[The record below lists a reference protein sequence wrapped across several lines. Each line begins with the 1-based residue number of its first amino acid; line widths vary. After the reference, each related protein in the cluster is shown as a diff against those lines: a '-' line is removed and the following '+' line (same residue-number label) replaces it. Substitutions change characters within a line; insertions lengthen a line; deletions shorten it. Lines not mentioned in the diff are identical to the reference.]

1 MHADLDFQLL
11 FEESPDVLLV
21 LLPDAPRFTMVAG
34 TKARWRA
41 THTTPQTLGM
51 GLFEVFPDNPGDSD
65 ATGTRNLRNSLERVL
80 QTKQPDTMPVQK
92 YDIRTPDGGFEAR
105 YWSPKNLPVLSPSGE
120 VMYILHRVE
129 DVTELV
135 RASELGEELRDKQ
148 SSMERE
154 VIQRSRELAG
164 ALQDVRAANAKLAEL
179 DSAKTIFFNN
189 ISHEFRTPLTLML
202 GPLEDELAQSSAEL
216 HPARIERLTLAHR
229 NSLRLLKLVNGLL
242 EFARLEA
249 GRLQSAFQ
257 PTDLS
262 QLTAEIASHFDSAL
276 RRAGLQLTTD
286 CPPLPELLYVD
297 REMWEKI
304 LLNLLSN
311 AFKHTFEGGIS
322 VRTRWL
328 GTAAEV
334 TVEDTGIGI
343 AAQEIPHLFER
354 FHRVKAAASRT
365 LEGTGIG
372 LSLVRELVE
381 LHGGVIRVESEPDRG
396 SRFIVTL
403 AAGKSHLPREQV
415 AETQRDSHRSGESRA
430 YVEEVLSW
438 LPADPPVAAQ
448 DTVDVLG
455 AHRARI
461 LLADDNVDM
470 NRYIARLLEPHYEVQ
485 SVFDGQAALEEA
497 QLNPPDLILSDVM
510 MPRLDGFGLLQRLRG
525 DDRTRQLPIIL
536 LSARAGD
543 EASIAG
549 LDIGA
554 DDYLVKPFSAR
565 ELLARVRAHLELKR
579 RRGELERELAQRVE
593 SRTAE
598 VSRLTRVLQMLSGIN
613 TALLRIQDRE
623 EVLTEAC
630 RLAHVVGGYELAMV
644 ALTDLAT
651 RTARPVAWA
660 GNPELIRL
668 DAQFGIAQCESED
681 SSLVSRVI
689 RSGESVLCED
699 IEHSSHVID
708 RPDLL
713 IRAGISSLACIPLK
727 VDDTPVG
734 AFLFGASAAE
744 PLGPDQMLLLEELG
758 ANLSFALQY
767 LHKHQEVEFLSY
779 FEPLTGLPR
788 RKLFC
793 ERLDRLLTRKRG
805 NPLRLVVT
813 VFDITH
819 LAVVNDTFGRHTG
832 DRLLQMVAE
841 RMKEQ
846 FPGSELL
853 GHLGGGSF
861 VCVHALD
868 AHGKRELSAAQDTI
882 KRMFGSPFHVDG
894 REIVTEVKCGLALFP
909 DDGGEPNELVQN
921 AESALK
927 AAKASGELFLQHR
940 LGMNSDLARRVDM
953 EHRLRVALDN
963 GEFRL
968 HYQPKLALR
977 TGQIVGVEALLRW
990 QDCERVISPAEFLP
1004 MLESGGLMP
1013 ATSAWVLDRAVSD
1026 CREWRAKGMP
1036 PMRIAVNIS
1045 PSELRRRQI
1054 ARDILNAVGDLAGL
1068 EDWGIDVEITEGALS
1083 GDASSCVQALR
1094 VLRAAGLGVAIDDFG
1109 TGFSSLA
1116 RLSELPID
1124 TLKIDQSFTRRLPS
1138 DFKNCTLVKTIIGL
1152 ANAFGMRTIAEGVE
1166 SAEQLAYLAAAGCD
1180 ESQGYLHSRPVPK
1193 AQLEAWLLNQG
1204 NRQAAEKITRA

>member
-1 MHADLDFQLL
+1 MRPLDFQLL
-11 FEESPDVLLV
+11 FEEHPDVLLV
-21 LLPDAPRFTMVAG
+21 LLPDAPRFTMVAA

-41 THTTPQTLGM
+41 THTSPETLGK

-65 ATGTRNLRNSLERVL
+65 ATGTRNLRSSLERVL
-80 QTKQPDTMPVQK
+80 RTKQPDTMPVQK

-105 YWSPKNLPVLSPSGE
+105 YWSPKNLPVLAPSGE

-148 SSMERE
+148 NSMERE
-154 VIQRSRELAG
+154 VIQRSRELDR

-179 DSAKTIFFNN
+179 DSAKTTFFNN

-202 GPLEDELAQSSAEL
+202 GPLEDELAASTAEL
-216 HPARIERLTLAHR
+216 HPARVERLTLAHR

-249 GRLQSAFQ
+249 GRVQTAFQ

-276 RRAGLQLTTD
+276 ERAGLQLITD
-286 CPPLPELLYVD
+286 CPPLPEPIYLD
-297 REMWEKI
+297 RQMWEKI
-304 LLNLLSN
+304 VLNLLSN
-311 AFKHTFEGGIS
+311 AFKHTFTGSIT

-328 GTAAEV
+328 GQAAEM

-343 AAQEIPHLFER
+343 VADEIPHLFER
-354 FHRVKAAASRT
+354 FHRVKGAASRT
-365 LEGTGIG
+365 IEGTGIG

-381 LHGGVIRVESEPDRG
+381 LHGGTIRVESEPGRG
-396 SRFIVTL
+396 SRFMVTF
-403 AAGKSHLPREQV
+403 AAGKAHLPAEQV
-415 AETQRDSHRSGESRA
+415 AETQRDSHSSGESRA
-430 YVEEVLSW
+430 YVGEVLSW
-438 LPADPPVAAQ
+438 LPAEPQAAAH
-448 DTVDVLG
+448 DTAEVPG
-455 AHRARI
+455 SPRARI
-461 LLADDNVDM
+461 LLADDNIDM
-470 NRYIARLLEPHYEVQ
+470 NRYIARILEPHYEVQ

-497 QLNPPDLILSDVM
+497 QLSPPDLILSDVM
-510 MPRLDGFGLLQRLRG
+510 MPRLDGFGLLRRLRA
-525 DDRTRQLPIIL
+525 DERTRHLPIIL

-598 VSRLTRVLQMLSGIN
+598 VSRLTRVLQMLSGISA
-613 TALLRIQDRE
+613 ALLRIQDRE

-630 RLAHVVGGYELAMV
+630 RLAHAVGGYELAMV
-644 ALTDLAT
+644 ALADRPA

-660 GNPELIRL
+660 GNPTLIRL
-668 DAQFGIAQCESED
+668 DAQFGIAQSESED
-681 SSLVSRVI
+681 SSLIGRVI
-689 RSGESVLCED
+689 RSGESVLCD
-699 IEHSSHVID
+699 SIEHSAHVID
-708 RPDLL
+708 HPDLL
-713 IRAGISSLACIPLK
+713 IGAGISSLACIPLK
-727 VDDTPVG
+727 VDDTAVG
-734 AFLFGASAAE
+734 AFLFGARTAE

-767 LHKHQEVEFLSY
+767 LHKHQEVQYLSY
-779 FEPLTGLPR
+779 FEPLTGLAR

-793 ERLDRLLTRKRG
+793 ERLDRLMGRG
-805 NPLRLVVT
+805 RDNPVRLVVI

-832 DRLLQMVAE
+832 DRLLQGVAE
-841 RMKEQ
+841 RLKEQ

-861 VCVHALD
+861 VCVD
-868 AHGKRELSAAQDTI
+868 AHGKGELSVAQETI
-882 KRMFGSPFHVDG
+882 RRMFGSPFHVDG

-909 DDGGEPNELVQN
+909 DDGREPNELVQN

-940 LGMNSDLARRVDM
+940 LEMNSDLARRVDM

-968 HYQPKLALR
+968 HYQPKVNLR
-977 TGQIVGVEALLRW
+977 TGRIAGVEALLRW
-990 QDCERVISPAEFLP
+990 QDCDRLVSPAEFLP

-1013 ATSAWVLDRAVSD
+1013 AATAWVLDRAASD
-1026 CREWRAKGMP
+1026 CREWRAKGMA
-1036 PMRIAVNIS
+1036 PMRIAVNVS
-1045 PSELRRRQI
+1045 PSDLRRRQI
-1054 ARDILNAVGDLAGL
+1054 ARDILDAVGDLLAGTG
-1068 EDWGIDVEITEGALS
+1068 DWGIDVEITEGALS

-1094 VLRAAGLGVAIDDFG
+1094 VMRAAGLCVAIDDFG

-1124 TLKIDQSFTRRLPS
+1124 VLKIDQSFTRRLPS

-1152 ANAFGMRTIAEGVE
+1152 AHAFGMRTIAEGVE
-1166 SAEQLAYLAAAGCD
+1166 SAEQREYLAAAGCD

-1193 AQLEAWLLNQG
+1193 AQLEAWLANQHTG
-1204 NRQAAEKITRA
+1204 FNPQPAAHRRQ